1 MHVYFDNLKLIMLS
15 IENLDMIFFF
25 CITNLILKL
34 NIETW
39 YFISNTDKII
49 YVLTQFDFNVTK
61 VMAKL

>member
-1 MHVYFDNLKLIMLS
+1 MLS